1 MKPRI
6 GVFPQYDRERRR
18 WFVVEAY
25 IRSIQEAGGE
35 PYLGFSSEREV
46 LLRGD
51 GYVFPGG
58 PDVNPAYY
66 GEDVMQGCGDICTA
80 RDTPEL
86 TALRELREM
95 RKPVLGI
102 CRGLQM
108 MNVAFG
114 GSLYQDMKGIT
125 SLQHYQVAG
134 DDVLTHDVHI
144 TVGSQLWTVLGVER
158 LRTNSFHHQCIATPG
173 AGLRISGQ
181 SRDGIIE
188 AAELEGHPYFLGVQW
203 HPEHLTGEHETAR
216 RLFAAL
222 IENC

>member
-18 WFVVEAY
+18 WFIVEAY

-35 PYLGFSSEREV
+35 PYLVFSSEPEV

-51 GYVFPGG
+51 GYIFPGG
-58 PDVNPAYY
+58 PDVNPVYY
-66 GEDVMQGCGDICTA
+66 GQDAMQGCGDICTA
-80 RDTPEL
+80 RDTLEL
-86 TALRELREM
+86 TALRELREL

-108 MNVAFG
+108 INVAFG
-114 GSLYQDMKGIT
+114 GSLHQDMKSIT

-134 DDVLTHDVHI
+134 DEVLTHAVHI
-144 TVGSQLWTVLGVER
+144 TEGSVLREVLGTES
-158 LRTNSFHHQCIATPG
+158 LCTNSFHHQCIATLG
-173 AGLRISGQ
+173 EGLQVSGR
-181 SRDGIIE
+181 SRDDVIE
-188 AAELEGHPYFLGVQW
+188 AAELRGHPYFLGVQW
-203 HPEHLTGEHETAR
+203 HPEHLTREHEEAR

-222 IENC
+222 VAHC

>member
-35 PYLGFSSEREV
+35 PYLVFSSEPEV

-51 GYVFPGG
+51 GYIFPGG
-58 PDVNPAYY
+58 PDVNPVYY
-66 GEDVMQGCGDICTA
+66 GQDAMQGCGDICTA
-80 RDTPEL
+80 RDTLEL

-125 SLQHYQVAG
+125 SLQHYQAAG
-134 DDVLTHDVHI
+134 DEVLTHAVHI
-144 TVGSQLWTVLGVER
+144 TEGSVLREVLGTEC
-158 LRTNSFHHQCIATPG
+158 LRTNSFHHQCIATLG
-173 AGLRISGQ
+173 EGLRVSGR
-181 SRDGIIE
+181 SRDGVIE
-188 AAELEGHPYFLGVQW
+188 AAELGGHPYFLGVQW
-203 HPEHLTGEHETAR
+203 HPEHLTREHEEAR
-216 RLFAAL
+216 RLFATL
-222 IENC
+222 VEHC